1 MTEDSEKESA
11 PTDDAAPL
19 DELAREVRERNAN
32 RENGTASER
41 EAVFEQVDVDSV
53 DRERL
58 WEDLLTDSADDD
70 DDAVASVGQVERT
83 GRAET
88 AQNADAETTR
98 SADAET
104 PSMVE
109 EVESPS
115 DVTEHVVPKREY
127 CQRCPHFSA
136 PPDATCTHD
145 GTDIVEVVSVG
156 EFRVRNCPMV
166 DD

>member
-1 MTEDSEKESA
+1 MTEDSEKEPA

-32 RENGTASER
+32 RENERASER
-41 EAVFEQVDVDSV
+41 EAVFEQVDVDTI

-58 WEDLLTDSADDD
+58 WEDLLTDSADNDV
-70 DDAVASVGQVERT
+70 DATASVGQVEQT

-88 AQNADAETTR
+88 PPSADAEAAP
-98 SADAET
+98 SVDSET